1 MKVIMIT
8 PDSAIKEIEHED
20 IDKIKGSTVYS
31 GASLLVPEIWQYN
44 KYKLSILM
52 KDTFNISDGVNMLAT
67 MLYNRLLIEDYEH
80 NDVVKGTVFICNES
94 KYDSDSEADD
104 EADDEIIDFTYKDI
118 TYIMRC
124 LQQQI

>member
-1 MKVIMIT
+1 MKTLI
-8 PDSAIKEIEHED
+8 
-20 IDKIKGSTVYS
+20 KIKGTTIYS